1 MDYHMREFLVS
12 QTKLGIVYN
21 ENFIIEPFKT
31 ISLIQSYKIYQESYD
46 ECLLNEIMTN
56 EETLLWLEVEGLW
69 TNKKEQEIKD
79 SQDHMDNIKV
89 EMFKSALDKQKV
101 ESLRKQLRGIEK
113 SIIRASSYKSSLL
126 QNTCEANSEYEQRTW
141 LILQSVKVT
150 NKDFLIEDHINT
162 IYSVF
167 QDNLLEDRDIRE
179 LARKEP
185 WHSFW
190 TVSEKGKFPLFK
202 QYKDRELT
210 HNQKNLLLWS
220 QTYDNIQESLDC
232 PDKDV
237 IDDND
242 LLDGWF
248 ILQSRER
255 QNEKKKKLLDTSIG
269 NAKIQNSSE
278 VFMIGQSE
286 EHVKAIQSMNS
297 NYNQIVLN
305 QRLAKIANAHTSVDI
320 CDFED
325 KKLDAIQEAHKSQRG
340 K

>member
-12 QTKLGIVYN
+12 QIKLGIVYN
-21 ENFIIEPFKT
+21 DNFIIEPFKT

-56 EETLLWLEVEGLW
+56 EETLLWLESEGLW
-69 TNKKEQEIKD
+69 TNKQEKDIKD

-89 EMFKSALDKQKV
+89 EMFKSALNKQKV

-113 SIIRASSYKSSLL
+113 SIIRASSRKSSLL
-126 QNTCEANSEYEQRTW
+126 QNTCEANAEYEQRTW

-237 IDDND
+237 IDDDD

-278 VFMIGQSE
+278 VFVVGQSPE
-286 EHVKAIQSMNS
+286 QIESIQKLNDGKNKMM
-297 NYNQIVLN
+297 LN
-305 QRLAKIANAHTSVDI
+305 QRVSKLENVGSVNFY
-320 CDFED
+320 DFED
-325 KKLDAIQEAHKSQRG
+325 KKTELIQEAYKAQRG

>member
-1 MDYHMREFLVS
+1 
-12 QTKLGIVYN
+12 
-21 ENFIIEPFKT
+21 
-31 ISLIQSYKIYQESYD
+31 
-46 ECLLNEIMTN
+46 MTN
-56 EETLLWLEVEGLW
+56 EETLLWLDAEGLW

-113 SIIRASSYKSSLL
+113 AIIRASSCKSSLL

-141 LILQSVKVT
+141 LILQGVKVT

-220 QTYDNIQESLDC
+220 QTYDNIQESIDC

-255 QNEKKKKLLDTSIG
+255 QNEKKKKLLNTSIG

-278 VFMIGQSE
+278 VFMVGQSE

-305 QRLAKIANAHTSVDI
+305 QRLAKIANTHASVDI